1 MPSQKAKKIL
11 KSKYRNAK
19 RFCLSDIIKALI
31 CFLLGAVIFT
41 GFVLRYIKTSSEDRR
56 LRVSFF
62 AASYSNEMQRT
73 LDHTLSLAYT
83 IETLIHLKKT
93 AARNFHEA
101 AEILMKHYPSIV
113 NIQIAPNGI
122 ITQAEPI
129 EGNEKA
135 IGLNMF
141 EYDGHKT
148 EAFAAKESGKMV
160 LAGPYQLVQGY
171 TGLIGILPVFMENDG
186 SKEFWGFINIVIN
199 PKSVIEN
206 LRSSGLSEKG
216 YNYELLKSS
225 GTSECQLVV
234 AKTKMSVKNPV
245 EHSFEIANTKW
256 IFRLE
261 PSAGWVNAKNVM
273 QISIVLSL
281 LDMLIFVSALLI
293 QNFVSYNKRLENA
306 ISFDS
311 LTGAY
316 TRQAGILLLDHEI
329 RKAKRNNTKIMLCF
343 IDMNNFKHIND
354 TYGHSTGDLLL
365 QKAVE
370 YMKNVIRA
378 TDVISRFGGD
388 EFLVILSDQ
397 HNPQSNEYVISRLTQ
412 ALSATAISE
421 SNTPIEF
428 SASIGTAV
436 YPDNGQDGYE
446 LIEYADKKMY
456 SAKQARKNGLC
467 NSVVCTSIDYP

>member
-1 MPSQKAKKIL
+1 MPNQKAKKLL
-11 KSKYRNAK
+11 KSKYKNAK
-19 RFCLSDIIKALI
+19 HFCIADIIKALV
-31 CFLLGAVIFT
+31 CFILGAAVFT
-41 GFVLRYIKTSSEDRR
+41 AIVLRYVKTSAEDRR

-83 IETLIHLKKT
+83 IEALIHLKK
-93 AARNFHEA
+93 ADPENFHEA
-101 AEILMKHYPSIV
+101 AERLIEHYPSV
-113 NIQIAPNGI
+113 LNIQLAPNGI
-122 ITQAEPI
+122 ISRTEPI
-129 EGNEKA
+129 KGNEKA
-135 IGLNMF
+135 IGLNIL

-148 EAFAAKESGKMV
+148 EAVTAKETGKMV

-171 TGLIGILPVFMENDG
+171 TGLIAILPVFTETG
-186 SKEFWGFINIVIN
+186 GGKEFWGFTNVVID
-199 PKSVIEN
+199 PKSVVDN
-206 LRSSGLSEKG
+206 LRTSGLSEKG

-225 GTSECQLVV
+225 GTSECKLTV
-234 AKTKMSVKNPV
+234 AKTKTPVKNPV
-245 EHSFEIANTKW
+245 ERSFKIANTEW

-261 PSAGWVNAKNVM
+261 PAAGWVNVKNVM
-273 QISIVLSL
+273 QISIVLAL
-281 LDMLIFVSALLI
+281 LDVLIFVSALLI

-316 TRQAGILLLDHEI
+316 TRQAGILLLEHEI

-354 TYGHSTGDLLL
+354 TYGHSTGDFLL

-370 YMKNVIRA
+370 YMKNAIRA

-397 HNPQSNEYVISRLTQ
+397 HNPQTNEYVIKRLTK

-421 SNTPIEF
+421 TNTPIEF

-436 YPDNGQDGYE
+436 YPDDGQDGCE
-446 LIEYADKKMY
+446 LIECADKKMY
-456 SAKQARKNGLC
+456 RAKQARKNGIC
-467 NSVVCTSIDYP
+467 TDVVCTAMD

>member
-11 KSKYRNAK
+11 KNKYRDAK
-19 RFCLSDIIKALI
+19 QFCLSDIIKALI
-31 CFLLGAVIFT
+31 CFVLGAVVFT
-41 GFVLRYIKTSSEDRR
+41 GIVFRYIKTSAEDRR

-83 IETLIHLKKT
+83 IEALIHLKK
-93 AARNFHEA
+93 ADSANFHEA
-101 AEILMKHYPSIV
+101 AERLIEHYPSV
-113 NIQIAPNGI
+113 LNVQFAPNGV
-122 ITQAEPI
+122 ITQAEPL

-141 EYDGHKT
+141 DYDGHKT
-148 EAFAAKESGKMV
+148 EVLAAKESGKMI

-171 TGLIGILPVFMENDG
+171 IGLIGMLPVFTENDG
-186 SKEFWGFINIVIN
+186 EKEFWGFINIIIN
-199 PKSVIEN
+199 PKSVVDN

-216 YNYELLKSS
+216 YKYELLKSS
-225 GTSECQLVV
+225 GTSEFRFTV
-234 AKTKMSVKNPV
+234 AKTKTPVKNPV
-245 EHSFEIANTKW
+245 ERGFKIANTEW

-261 PSAGWVNAKNVM
+261 PAAGWVNVKNVM
-273 QISIVLSL
+273 QISIVLAL
-281 LDMLIFVSALLI
+281 LDVLIFVSALLI

-316 TRQAGILLLDHEI
+316 TRQAGILLLEHEI

-354 TYGHSTGDLLL
+354 TYGHSTGDFLL

-370 YMKNVIRA
+370 YMKNAIRA

-397 HNPQSNEYVISRLTQ
+397 HNPQTNEYVIKRLTK

-421 SNTPIEF
+421 TNTLIEF
-428 SASIGTAV
+428 SASIGTAI
-436 YPDNGQDGYE
+436 YPDNGQDCCE

-456 SAKQARKNGLC
+456 IAKQARKNGLC
-467 NSVVCTSIDYP
+467 NSVVCTSID